1 MSNAKISFRILLM
14 ILILL
19 CLPQPG
25 VNASDGDVKNVEA
38 KLRQQMVGK
47 VAVLRNFYTG
57 SDLTFAAD
65 GTLLGT
71 SKSGPWTYFAR
82 IQVSSITLTRDALV
96 FKGGRN
102 VVQWELSANEFKNY
116 TLNEKPVRIEIR
128 LNPGADENAVAAAIT
143 KVFLTRETRLSD
155 ITPSYWQEVL
165 ATERDRRAEWEKERA
180 AAMKDVRTLSSD
192 ITSPRLLSNAA
203 GIEVSSTPF
212 KDLVPNNLTL
222 SFVVDQQGEVQQ
234 LQIEKPVGLGLD
246 DPIAETIEHWKWQ
259 PATSNGKPVAVL
271 MYAKILFPAEKGHID
286 PYHTQPCPN
295 LTNVMQ
301 C

>member
-1 MSNAKISFRILLM
+1 MSKTRISIHVLVTG
-14 ILILL
+14 LILL
-19 CLPQPG
+19 CLPLAT
-25 VNASDGDVKNVEA
+25 VNASDGDLKNLEA

-47 VAVLRNFYTG
+47 VAVLRNFYKD

-65 GTLLGT
+65 GALLGT
-71 SKSGPWTYFAR
+71 SKSGPWTYFGR
-82 IQVSSITLTRDALV
+82 IQVSSIALTHDSIV
-96 FKGGRN
+96 IKGGRN

-116 TLNEKPVRIEIR
+116 TLDEKPVRIEIR
-128 LNPGADENAVAAAIT
+128 LNAGADENAVAAAIT

-165 ATERDRRAEWEKERA
+165 ATERERRAEWEKERS
-180 AAMKDVRTLSSD
+180 AAMKDVRTINTE
-192 ITSPRLLSNAA
+192 ITSPKLLSSSA
-203 GIEVSSTPF
+203 GIEVSSRPF

-222 SFVVDQQGEVQQ
+222 SFIVDPQGEVQQ

-259 PATSNGKPVAVL
+259 PATSNGKPIAVL
-271 MYAKILFPAEKGHID
+271 MYAKFLFPAEKGHID

-295 LTNVMQ
+295 LPNVFQ